1 MAYMIDEMNRFL
13 VKLNEMETRQG
24 FFAQFEFLL
33 HLLFENENIDQL
45 MEIGQQISA
54 STNKVK
60 EKKEELSQLHLMIY
74 GRLQQLIQ
82 LGRKEQVLKE
92 EIPDE
97 LILGFIF
104 NSVAIPRGEV
114 PWDQWV
120 KSIEEIIFYGMVKR

>member
-1 MAYMIDEMNRFL
+1 
-13 VKLNEMETRQG
+13 
-24 FFAQFEFLL
+24 
-33 HLLFENENIDQL
+33 
-45 MEIGQQISA
+45 
-54 STNKVK
+54 
-60 EKKEELSQLHLMIY
+60 MIY